1 MNFRKLYTETRD
13 AARRALKSQ
22 WCNGAEGALQE
33 NYAAQINDII
43 DKELFTSESY
53 VPLVQCMDR
62 YKTINDAELESAN
75 KLVGGLWK
83 KSFLPYRHQY
93 ESWRELM
100 ENKRSIVVTTGTGS
114 GKTECFM
121 LPLVHDLIPDAGQGK
136 IRAIFLYPLNALMED
151 QKQRLQDLLNDTGL
165 RFAVYNGNLPEDKG
179 VSAKSSSLRDKMV
192 RQVEEERKKYP
203 NIVATRQELR
213 SNPPEIILTNPTML
227 EYMLLRNKDQR
238 LFTQESLR
246 WIVIDEAH
254 TFTGAG
260 AAELSML
267 IKRVLDAFDMSP
279 DKIRFATSSATI
291 GNSNDSMQKKLAT
304 ENFIMQLT
312 GASEVRAIDGDRD
325 YKETPSDTEELK
337 RCRKILNLRDY
348 VRLDELFP
356 TKDES
361 IESKL
366 NRLDDLCSLDNPLKA
381 KVHFFVRVPSS
392 GLRVQLDDINADNT
406 FKIKTFVP
414 ALNNGAPYLELMRC
428 KSCGEYFAVADSP
441 KSNQNKYKA
450 CSNADVDIFSDVQ
463 PDGVRKVFFTYSDR
477 TIDPSDKTGTIT
489 VDVVGDNVK
498 VNTTTTS
505 GWRLLENIQRRCP
518 CCGQALTSKEA
529 DQDDDSYADM
539 QNAFVFRASGQFISK
554 QIAPSI
560 LDNLMIPDN
569 VSDEMPHKGQQ
580 FISFVDSRQTSAK
593 STLQQNIEQERLW
606 INSRIYHKLIE
617 RASSS
622 DPDRAEKIRKY
633 ESLGLSKEEIEK
645 LVGAGPK
652 EYMTWDELFKLLYD
666 DPDADKLAYQ
676 FINKREHSEE
686 FDSVNQT
693 VKAIYK
699 AKYVYTAMIEQLG
712 RRPKTKLS
720 AENMGLFISYYPL
733 LEKIER
739 LPKEVEAFIEQFSIK
754 DFDVQQWR
762 NLMKLYLDTV
772 VRTNESIYLKGERWD
787 TIDINDCYDR
797 FGTTKP
803 ARRQVEKPHIAD
815 DKQGNYRNIIKLLAG
830 LIDSNADDINDVIYN
845 NRAELNKVLDA
856 FWKDLT
862 DTSRVLKQ
870 SQYYHDDDKDWK
882 YNVEHKTG
890 ERLYRLNVEDI
901 AFRLYDRM
909 CLCDFRSP
917 RSIIAKPRPVD
928 TLFMGYSPY
937 PIGKKL
943 TKPLTEFVDM
953 SIYPYIGGFNGAE
966 KVSTDDIH
974 GWAKNSRSLL
984 WMNGLWN
991 ETGEFA
997 CMLDSVH
1004 QYPDIFIQAE
1014 HTAQVDKL
1022 IAKETQE
1029 LFKGKMVNIL
1039 ACSTTMEM
1047 GVDLGD
1053 LEMVMMTSVPPHPS
1067 NYKQRAGRSGR
1078 NDYSRS
1084 ACMTLCNSDSVGL
1097 RTLLDPLTNI
1107 INRPMAT
1114 PFVDLNSPQVIQR
1127 HANAYLFRL
1136 SGIFFDNARG
1146 NTNNLDQEII
1156 EFFTPFQFG
1165 TNKRGEREYFDIFDV
1180 NGDQVYPIDKL
1191 GDIGQTRYHQFH
1203 DFLND
1208 CDKNPKNRLKS
1219 IVRGTIFEGQEA
1231 EVIRN
1236 CKDEIERCYEELL
1249 ARVDEIAVA
1258 YDYEIAN
1265 SQSKSRR
1272 LDKGYGL
1279 HLRHKYSE
1287 LLSKNIIE
1295 FLSTNRFTPNANMP
1309 VNIVEFDIHHSQRSG
1324 YRGIKVSNPS
1334 YPLQQAIS
1342 QYSPGNTVVLENRT
1356 FIARGIQYTGMFRK
1370 TVTFKEVYSDGKNT
1384 VIGAERRHLLGSLE
1398 NWSVNGRPELTL
1410 IEPYAFIPDINEGYS
1425 RTDEPSPY
1433 TQVSA
1438 QLIGAGQWPDFSKS
1452 TSLVAVRNN
1461 RDCGDAKILYY
1472 NEGVGF
1478 GYCFCSNCGKMVLES
1493 GVGKS
1498 SNMPQDMHD
1507 LSKDINGEPF
1517 PYHNMIN
1524 YRKEKRNG
1532 GSPVECFSQKKKV
1545 LRNVI
1550 IGGLIQTDYSEIKIR
1565 TQRNIPWI
1573 NTRMDGN
1580 DKLLI
1585 TLGIVFT
1592 QKFVE
1597 SLGKDR
1603 GDVDFAITPDCHL
1616 CIFDTNPGGSGYAN
1630 QFVSSAT
1637 FNGVM
1642 KESLKLL
1649 NSITSKDELIDRYTR
1664 KYYEKIDVEAAKQWL
1679 RDALNASQ
1687 SLPTEVTNAYP
1698 NSNVLVS
1705 SFEDILRN
1713 FKNSPTASEDMLFV
1727 DDNFDKWIYNETN
1740 SIDSL
1745 QTWRARISQ
1754 MVTGIGTRKQL
1765 MVLHDGGPIPRP
1777 IISTLAAINDWANVY
1792 SVRMSLPKDIYP
1804 IAVVRDKF
1812 YFTNQKET
1820 VSMNS
1825 WWGRGNIFCVD
1836 KGKMPK
1842 AVVDTIDLTPSP
1854 TSVKFT
1860 IGLNDPL
1867 KINSTDLYGIL
1878 YSKMGAMF
1886 DEFYDHCKSCPD
1898 KLEITY
1904 QDKYLKSP
1912 IAIAT
1917 TLQLIERIV
1926 TKIDKSFKVKF
1937 LLEEFVS
1944 YESTIIHKD
1953 LVNHMS
1959 RDEYID
1965 DMMNDMYDN
1974 ISPIGS
1980 HISISNRQGVLP
1992 HWRECR
1998 FKCGNKE
2005 LVLYPNGGFINE
2017 WYYDALSGAQ
2027 GLTKDNLQVDTAIPL
2042 YRKKPIMYDAEL
2054 KDC

>member
-1 MNFRKLYTETRD
+1 MNFRKLYTEARD

-22 WCNGAEGALQE
+22 WCNGADGALQE
-33 NYAAQINDII
+33 SYANQIADII

-62 YKTINDAELESAN
+62 YKTIKDTEFTSAN
-75 KLVGGLWK
+75 NLVGGLWK
-83 KSFLPYRHQY
+83 KSFLPYRHQF
-93 ESWRELM
+93 ECWQELI

-121 LPLVHDLIPDAGQGK
+121 LPLVNDLIPFAGQGK

-151 QKQRLQDLLNDTGL
+151 QKQRLQDLLSDTGL
-165 RFAVYNGNLPEDKG
+165 RFAVYNGNLPEDNG
-179 VSAKSSSLRDKMV
+179 VTSTSSSLRDKTAK
-192 RQVEEERKKYP
+192 QVEEEKRKYP
-203 NIVATRQELR
+203 NIVPTRKELR

-227 EYMLLRNKDQR
+227 EYMLLRNKDQN

-267 IKRVLDAFDMSP
+267 IKRVLDAFGTTP
-279 DKIRFATSSATI
+279 DEIRFATSSATI
-291 GNSNDSMQKKLAT
+291 GNSSDSTQKKLAT

-325 YKETPSDTEELK
+325 YKECGSDSDELK
-337 RCRKILNLRDY
+337 RCRQILNQRDY
-348 VRLDELFP
+348 IRLDELFP
-356 TKDES
+356 NKGES
-361 IESKL
+361 IENKL
-366 NRLDDLCSLDNPLKA
+366 DRLDYLCGLDNPLKA
-381 KVHFFVRVPSS
+381 KVHFFVRVPSA
-392 GLRVQLDDINADNT
+392 GLRVQLDDINPDNT

-414 ALNNGAPYLELMRC
+414 AVNSGAPYLELMRC
-428 KSCGEYFAVADSP
+428 KNCGEYFAVGDSP

-450 CSNADVDIFSDVQ
+450 CSNAGADIFSDVQ

-477 TIDPSDKTGTIT
+477 IIDPTDKTGTIT
-489 VDVVGDNVK
+489 VDINGDNIK
-498 VNTTTTS
+498 INTTTTT
-505 GWRLLENIQRRCP
+505 GWRILENIKKCCP
-518 CCGQALTSKEA
+518 CCGQALTSNETEDKE
-529 DQDDDSYADM
+529 DDSYAEMD
-539 QNAFVFRASGQFISK
+539 NAFVFRASGQFISK
-554 QIAPSI
+554 QIAPSV

-569 VSDEMPHKGQQ
+569 VSDEMPHRGQQ

-593 STLQQNIEQERLW
+593 STLQQNIDQERLW
-606 INSRIYHKLIE
+606 VNSRIYHKLLE
-617 RASSS
+617 RASST

-633 ESLGLSKEEIEK
+633 EILGLSKDEIEK
-645 LVGAGPK
+645 LVGSGPK

-676 FINKREHSEE
+676 FINKREHSDE
-686 FDSVNQT
+686 FDPISQT
-693 VKAIYK
+693 VKPIFK

-739 LPKEVEAFIEQFSIK
+739 LPKEVESFIEKFSIK
-754 DFDVQQWR
+754 GFDVQQWK

-772 VRTNESIYLKGERWD
+772 VRTNESIFFKGDRWD

-803 ARRQVEKPHIAD
+803 ARRYVVKPNITD
-815 DKQGNYRNIIKLLAG
+815 EKQGSYRNVIKLLAG
-830 LIDSNADDINDVIYN
+830 LINPNSDDLNDLIYSNRSD
-845 NRAELNKVLDA
+845 LNKVLDA

-862 DTSRVLKQ
+862 ETSEILKQ
-870 SQYYHDDDKDWK
+870 SQFYHHYEKDWK
-882 YNVEHKTG
+882 YNLEHKTG
-890 ERLYRLNVEDI
+890 ERLYRLNVDDI

-909 CLCDFRSP
+909 CLCDFRS
-917 RSIIAKPRPVD
+917 RSCIAKPRPID

-937 PIGKKL
+937 PIGNKL
-943 TKPLTEFVDM
+943 TRPLTDFVDM
-953 SIYPYIGGFNGAE
+953 SLYPFRHGMNGTC
-966 KVSTDDIH
+966 KVTTDEIH
-974 GWAKNSRSLL
+974 SWAVNNRQIL
-984 WMNGLWN
+984 WDNGLWN

-997 CMLDSVH
+997 GTLDAVH

-1029 LFKGKMVNIL
+1029 LFKGKMINIL

-1136 SGIFFDNARG
+1136 SGIFFDNVRG

-1165 TNKRGEREYFDIFDV
+1165 TTPKGERNYFDIFDV

-1191 GDIGQTRYHQFH
+1191 GDISQTRYHIFQE
-1203 DFLND
+1203 FLND
-1208 CDKNPKNRLKS
+1208 CDKDSNNNLKNILK
-1219 IVRGTIFEGQEA
+1219 GTIFDGQET

-1236 CKDEIERCYEELL
+1236 CKDEIERCYEELM

-1258 YDYEIAN
+1258 YDHELAN
-1265 SQSKSRR
+1265 QQSKSKR
-1272 LDKGYGL
+1272 LDKGYGA

-1295 FLSTNRFTPNANMP
+1295 FMSTNRFTPNANMP
-1309 VNIVEFDIHHSQRSG
+1309 VNIVEFDIHHNLRNG

-1342 QYSPGNTVVLENRT
+1342 QYSPGNTIVLENRT
-1356 FIARGIQYTGMFRK
+1356 FVARGIQYTGMFRK

-1384 VIGAERRHLLGSLE
+1384 VIGAERRHLLNTLE
-1398 NWSVNGRPELTL
+1398 TWSVNGRPELTL

-1425 RTDEPSPY
+1425 RMDEPAPY

-1438 QLIGAGQWPDFSKS
+1438 QLIGAGLWPDFSKS

-1472 NEGVGF
+1472 NEGIGF
-1478 GYCFCSNCGKMVLES
+1478 GYCFCSNCGKMVLEK

-1498 SNMPQDMHD
+1498 SNMPEDMHD
-1507 LSKDINGEPF
+1507 LSKDLGGEPF

-1524 YRKEKRNG
+1524 YRKEKTKG

-1580 DKLLI
+1580 DSLLI

-1630 QFVSSAT
+1630 QFVNSAT

-1642 KESLKLL
+1642 MESLKLL
-1649 NSITSKDELIDRYTR
+1649 DSISSKDELVDRYTR

-1679 RDALNASQ
+1679 KDAISASHA
-1687 SLPTEVTNAYP
+1687 LPTEVTNAYP
-1698 NSNVLVS
+1698 NSNALVS

-1713 FKNSPTASEDMLFV
+1713 FKNSPTASKDMLFV
-1727 DDNFDKWIYNETN
+1727 DDNFDKWIYKETN

-1745 QTWRARISQ
+1745 LTWRARVAQ
-1754 MVTGIGTRKQL
+1754 MVTSVGSRKQIMIL
-1765 MVLHDGGPIPRP
+1765 RNGGALPRP
-1777 IISTLAAINDWANVY
+1777 VISTLASINDWANVY
-1792 SVRMSLPKDIYP
+1792 SVKMNLPKDIYP
-1804 IAVVRDKF
+1804 LAVVRDKF

-1820 VSMNS
+1820 GTMDS
-1825 WWGRGNIFCVD
+1825 WWGRGNVFCID
-1836 KGKMPK
+1836 KTQMPK
-1842 AVVDTIDLTPSP
+1842 AVVEMIDLTPSP

-1860 IGLNDPL
+1860 IGQTDPS
-1867 KINSTDLYGIL
+1867 KIKSTQLYDII
-1878 YSKMGAMF
+1878 YSKMRVMF
-1886 DEFYDHCKSCPD
+1886 DEFYTHCKSCPD
-1898 KLEITY
+1898 KLEIIY

-1917 TLQLIERIV
+1917 TLQLIEKVV
-1926 TKIDKSFKVKF
+1926 TKVDKQFKVNF
-1937 LLEEFVS
+1937 SLEEFVS

-1953 LVNHMS
+1953 IVNHMK

-1974 ISPIGS
+1974 ISQQGS
-1980 HISISNRQGVLP
+1980 HGSTSNKSGILP

-2017 WYYDALSGAQ
+2017 WYYDALAG
-2027 GLTKDNLQVDTAIPL
+2027 GYGITKDNLQYDTPIPL